1 MRESQMKKI
10 IAVAVAGAFVAPAYA
25 ADVTIS
31 GSVEYIYKDV
41 GGVTTATHDGFDPLF
56 SIGATSQT
64 DAGYTVSANI
74 DVDTG
79 STNTLDNSKISIAG
93 DFGSLSLGAPS
104 GGLDAAG
111 DYTDIAP
118 EKGGF
123 HLDGNDHF
131 MLLQPNLG
139 IAGMSV
145 ALSINPATTNSA
157 GGSAGEGHGASITYD
172 AGGFTMYAGREKI
185 KGNDT
190 NANDSTETTTAYGVK
205 TTLGGLYIAAEK
217 GTRKN
222 SGVDV
227 TEVSVTGLAAKYS
240 LDKITIGVE
249 QQSSDQGYDH
259 LSSDTDSDDKS
270 TKAKFDE
277 TTAFVSY
284 NFGGGL
290 SAYLEQYDESVAGT
304 EQTTIGV
311 KYSF

>member
-10 IAVAVAGAFVAPAYA
+10 IAVAVAGAFVAPVYA

-31 GSVEYIYKDV
+31 GSVEYLYKDV
-41 GGVTTATHDGFDPLF
+41 DGVTSTVHDGFDPLF

-79 STNTLDNSKISIAG
+79 STNTLDNSKITVAG
-93 DFGSLSLGAPS
+93 DFGSLSVGAPS

-123 HLDGNDHF
+123 ALDGNDHF

-139 IAGMSV
+139 IAGMSI
-145 ALSINPATTNSA
+145 ALSVNPATTNSA
-157 GGSAGEGHGASITYD
+157 GSASGEGSAASLTYN
-172 AGGFTMYAGREKI
+172 AGGFTVYMGREKR
-185 KGNDT
+185 KGGSAA
-190 NANDSTETTTAYGVK
+190 ANDSTETTFAYGLK
-205 TTLGGLYIAAEK
+205 TTVGGLYLAAEK

-222 SGVDV
+222 TGALSE
-227 TEVSVTGLAAKYS
+227 EVSVTGLAAKYS
-240 LDKITIGVE
+240 IDKLTLGVE
-249 QQSSDQGYDH
+249 QQNSDQGYNLLD
-259 LSSDTDSDDKS
+259 DNAVGTDSA
-270 TKAKFDE
+270 KAKFDE
-277 TTAFVSY
+277 TTVFAQY
-284 NFGGGL
+284 DFGGGL
-290 SAYLEQYDESVAGT
+290 SAYLEQYDESVAGA

>member
-1 MRESQMKKI
+1 MKKI
-10 IAVAVAGAFVAPAYA
+10 IAVAVAGAFVAPVYA

-31 GSVEYIYKDV
+31 GSVEYQYRDAD
-41 GGVTTATHDGFDPLF
+41 GTTTATHDGFDPLF

-79 STNTLDNSKISIAG
+79 GTNTLDNSKISIAG
-93 DFGSLSLGAPS
+93 DFGKLTLGAPG

-111 DYTDIAP
+111 DYSDIAP

-139 IAGMSV
+139 MEGLSV
-145 ALSINPATTNSA
+145 ALSVNPATTNSA
-157 GGSAGEGHGASITYD
+157 GGVEGEGTGASVTYA
-172 AGGFTMYAGREKI
+172 AGGFTMYVGTETR
-185 KGNDT
+185 KGGDT
-190 NANDSTETTTAYGVK
+190 AANDSTEKTTAYGVK
-205 TTLGGLYIAAEK
+205 TTLGGLYIGAEK

-222 SGVDV
+222 TGVDS

-240 LDKITIGVE
+240 IDKMTIGVE
-249 QQSSDQGYDH
+249 QQSSDAGYDR
-259 LSSDTDSDDKS
+259 LDGDETGTMS